1 MLAFVDRD
9 RDPNTHP
16 GDVVVVPELEVAI
29 RAARA
34 AASIQASERGSDL
47 QVRTK
52 STDIDLVTRVDTAS
66 EEAIVEILLEA
77 FPEDNILGEEAG
89 QREGRSSRR
98 WIVDPLD
105 GTLNYAHG
113 FPWYCVSIALE
124 VEGQIELGVVLDS
137 VHGELF
143 TARRGKGA
151 QLDGQP
157 ISVSTCAQLPEAM
170 LATGFPYKRE
180 WMAEN
185 VATFAWMMPKV
196 RAIRRPGAAAL
207 DLASLA
213 AGRLDGFWEIHLQPW
228 DVAAGMLLVQE
239 AGGCVTD
246 LSGSAYPL
254 GGKTIVASNGLI
266 HETLISALSA
276 QVPR

>member
-1 MLAFVDRD
+1 M
-9 RDPNTHP
+9 
-16 GDVVVVPELEVAI
+16 PELEVAI

-66 EEAIVEILLEA
+66 EAAIVEILLSA

-89 QREGRSSRR
+89 QHEGSSSRR

-105 GTLNYAHG
+105 GTLNYTHG

-157 ISVSTCAQLPEAM
+157 ISVSACTQLPEAM
-170 LATGFPYKRE
+170 LATGFPYRRE

-185 VATFAWMMPKV
+185 LATFAWMMPKV

-239 AGGCVTD
+239 AGGRVTD

-254 GGKTIVASNGLI
+254 GGKTIVASNGLL
-266 HETLISALSA
+266 HESLLEALSA
-276 QVPR
+276 QASQ

>member
-1 MLAFVDRD
+1 MGMLRLFWLGSLGALS
-9 RDPNTHP
+9 TLEL
-16 GDVVVVPELEVAI
+16 DVAV

-34 AASIQASERGSDL
+34 AAAIHRDLKGSDL

-52 STDIDLVTRVDTAS
+52 STDIDLVTLADTAS
-66 EEAIVEILLEA
+66 EAAIVEILLDA
-77 FPEDNILGEEAG
+77 FPQDAILGEEEG
-89 QREGRSSRR
+89 QRHGNSQRR

-124 VEGQIELGVVLDS
+124 VEGVIEVGVVLDS
-137 VHGELF
+137 VHNELF
-143 TARRGKGA
+143 TAQRGAGA
-151 QLDGQP
+151 HLNGEP
-157 ISVSTCAQLPEAM
+157 MSVSRCQELPEAM

-228 DVAAGMLLVQE
+228 DVAAGGLLVQE
-239 AGGCVTD
+239 AGGRVSD
-246 LSGSAYPL
+246 LTGASYPL
-254 GGKTIVASNGLI
+254 GEKTIVASNGCI
-266 HETLISALSA
+266 HEALLQA
-276 QVPR
+276 LAAHEPR

>member
-1 MLAFVDRD
+1 MGVLWLFWLGSLGALS
-9 RDPNTHP
+9 TLEL
-16 GDVVVVPELEVAI
+16 DVAV

-34 AASIQASERGSDL
+34 AAEIHRDLKGSDL
-47 QVRTK
+47 QIRTK
-52 STDIDLVTRVDTAS
+52 STDIDLVTRADTAS
-66 EEAIVEILLEA
+66 EAAIVEILLAA
-77 FPEDNILGEEAG
+77 FPQDGILGEEEG
-89 QREGRSSRR
+89 QRHGSSGRR

-124 VEGQIELGVVLDS
+124 VDGVIEVGVVLDS
-137 VHGELF
+137 VHNELF
-143 TARRGKGA
+143 TAQRGAGA
-151 QLDGQP
+151 HRNGQP
-157 ISVSTCAQLPEAM
+157 MSVSGCQQLSEGM

-228 DVAAGMLLVQE
+228 DVAAGSLLIEE
-239 AGGCVTD
+239 AGGRVTD
-246 LSGSAYPL
+246 LSGGSYPL
-254 GGKTIVASNGLI
+254 GEKTIVASNGAI
-266 HETLISALSA
+266 HEALLEALAAHTS
-276 QVPR
+276 Q

>member
-1 MLAFVDRD
+1 MTGLKQELAIA
-9 RDPNTHP
+9 T
-16 GDVVVVPELEVAI
+16 E
-29 RAARA
+29 AARVA
-34 AASIQASERGSDL
+34 AQLHRDGRGTDL
-47 QVRTK
+47 QIASK
-52 STDIDLVTRVDTAS
+52 STAIDLVTRVDTDS
-66 EEAIVEILLEA
+66 ERAIREVIGGA
-77 FPEDNILGEEAG
+77 FPQDGIIGEE
-89 QREGRSSRR
+89 EGETTRGSDRR
-98 WIVDPLD
+98 WLVDPLD
-105 GTLNYAHG
+105 GTLNYAHS
-113 FPWYCVSIALE
+113 FPYYCVSIALE

-157 ISVSTCAQLPEAM
+157 ISVSACTQLPEAM
-170 LATGFPYKRE
+170 LATGFPYRRE

-185 VATFAWMMPKV
+185 LATFAWMMPKV

-239 AGGCVTD
+239 AGGRVTD

-254 GGKTIVASNGLI
+254 GGKTIVASNGLL
-266 HETLISALSA
+266 HESLLEALSA
-276 QVPR
+276 QASQ

>member
-1 MLAFVDRD
+1 V
-9 RDPNTHP
+9 T
-16 GDVVVVPELEVAI
+16 ELEVAI
-29 RAARA
+29 QAARA
-34 AASIQASERGSDL
+34 AAAIQVAARGSDL
-47 QVRTK
+47 QVRAK
-52 STDIDLVTRVDTAS
+52 STAIDLVTRVDTAS
-66 EEAIVEILLEA
+66 EEAIVEILLGA
-77 FPEDNILGEEAG
+77 FPKDHILGEEAG
-89 QREGRSSRR
+89 QREGSSSRR

-124 VEGQIELGVVLDS
+124 VEGEIELGVVLDS

-143 TARRGKGA
+143 TAQRGRGA
-151 QLDGQP
+151 KLDGEP
-157 ISVSTCAQLPEAM
+157 ISVSSCDRLPQAM

-228 DVAAGMLLVQE
+228 DVAAGMLLVTE
-239 AGGCVTD
+239 AGGRVSD
-246 LSGSAYPL
+246 LSGATYPL
-254 GGKTIVASNGLI
+254 GEKTIVASNGSL
-266 HETLISALSA
+266 HQPLLDALVA
-276 QVPR
+276 QEQCR